1 MQVVLA
7 GARGDHNSSITASP
21 YHASSHNTPSVSGIS
36 RNRRSRT
43 RRSRIRRSRTR
54 RSRTRR
60 SRTRRS
66 RRSTIPVLADRS
78 QHQKHYARHREN
90 CTRTARA
97 TCNTR
102 NSLRQHTTLALTR
115 QSLRRQPSSTRH
127 QHANQTNRLNQ
138 QPNNRPS
145 IQYHRVT
152 RRNTLEHIGTRLRY
166 RLHYS
171 VNEACIYLSSDI
183 PKAA

>member
-1 MQVVLA
+1 MLA
-7 GARGDHNSSITASP
+7 VTTTAALPHHRITHHRITHLRLVASAEIGDRALGDPAFGDRALGDNDAQRYQYSPIDHSIK
-21 YHASSHNTPSVSGIS
+21 
-36 RNRRSRT
+36 
-43 RRSRIRRSRTR
+43 
-54 RSRTRR
+54 
-60 SRTRRS
+60 
-66 RRSTIPVLADRS
+66 STMLDI
-78 QHQKHYARHREN
+78 E
-90 CTRTARA
+90 RTARELHGQRA
-97 TCNTR
+97 TLDALYANTH
-102 NSLRQHTTLALTR
+102 NVALTR